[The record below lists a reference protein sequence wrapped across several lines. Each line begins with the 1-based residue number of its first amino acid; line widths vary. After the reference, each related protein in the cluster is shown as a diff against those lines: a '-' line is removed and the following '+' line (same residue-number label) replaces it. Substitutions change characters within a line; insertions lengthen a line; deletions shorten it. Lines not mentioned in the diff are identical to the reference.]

1 MSNYQVWLAVALVGT
16 FLTIFMLGLVVDM
29 ALSTRRRY
37 VSVLQTQVG
46 DTANSIANLRNEQL
60 RRSALER
67 LVLPFAGKVISSIT
81 RVTPLDLYGRV
92 NRLIVLA
99 GNPPA
104 LTAERIVAFKIVGG
118 IAGLLVGLL
127 MAPLVPFTG
136 FVLKVGT
143 VALFTLIGYTL
154 PSAAVAAR
162 ASKRQKEI
170 RKALSDTMDLLT
182 ISVEAGLG
190 FDAALGQVVRNVPGP
205 LSEEISRML
214 QEMQIGV
221 SRTEALRHLTDRTEV
236 SELDG
241 FVLSMIQA
249 DKYGVGIAKVLRSQS
264 QELRQKRRQ
273 RAEEKAQKVA
283 LKLLFP
289 DRKSTRLN
297 SSHITISYAVFCLKK
312 KKTTSKR
319 ADARHRSTTSRTTA
333 PVG

>member
-1 MSNYQVWLAVALVGT
+1 MFNNQVWLALGLLGT
-16 FLTIFMLGLVVDM
+16 FLTIVMLGLVVDM
-29 ALSTRRRY
+29 ALSSRRRY
-37 VSVLQTQVG
+37 VSVLRGQVG
-46 DTANSIANLRNEQL
+46 DTPGSIANLRNDQL

-67 LVLPFAGKVISSIT
+67 LVLPFAGKVISSIG
-81 RVTPLDLYGRV
+81 RLTPLDLYGRV

-99 GNPPA
+99 GNPPS
-104 LTAERIVAFKIVGG
+104 LTAERIVAFKIVFAIVGLVAG
-118 IAGLLVGLL
+118 IAVSSFLPFKGILIV
-127 MAPLVPFTG
+127 MA
-136 FVLKVGT
+136 
-143 VALFTLIGYTL
+143 VAVFALIGYTA

-236 SELDG
+236 PELDG

-249 DKYGVGIAKVLRSQS
+249 DKYGVGVAKVLRAQAT
-264 QELRQKRRQ
+264 ELRQKRRQ
-273 RAEEKAQKVA
+273 RAEETAQKVP

-289 DRKSTRLN
+289 MIFMVLPAMFIVILGPGIIK
-297 SSHITISYAVFCLKK
+297 IYEAFFK
-312 KKTTSKR
+312 
-319 ADARHRSTTSRTTA
+319 
-333 PVG
+333 

>member
-1 MSNYQVWLAVALVGT
+1 MSNNQVWLAVALVGT
-16 FLTIFMLGLVVDM
+16 FMTIFMIGLVVDM
-29 ALSTRRRY
+29 ALSARRRY
-37 VSVLQTQVG
+37 VSVLRTHVG
-46 DTANSIANLRNEQL
+46 DSADSIANLRNEQL

-81 RVTPLDLYGRV
+81 RLTPLDLYGRV

-104 LTAERIVAFKIVGG
+104 FTAERIVAFKIVFG
-118 IAGLLVGLL
+118 IAGVVVGLML
-127 MAPLVPFTG
+127 AQLLPFTG
-136 FVLKVGT
+136 LLKVGV
-143 VALFTLIGYTL
+143 VALLALTGYTV
-154 PSAAVAAR
+154 PSAAIAAR

-205 LSEEISRML
+205 LSDEISRML

-221 SRTEALRHLTDRTEV
+221 SRTDALRNLTERTEV
-236 SELDG
+236 PELDG

-273 RAEEKAQKVA
+273 RAEETAQKVP

-289 DRKSTRLN
+289 
-297 SSHITISYAVFCLKK
+297 TIFMLLPALFIVILGPGVIKIYESFIK
-312 KKTTSKR
+312 
-319 ADARHRSTTSRTTA
+319 
-333 PVG
+333 

>member
-1 MSNYQVWLAVALVGT
+1 MSNNQVWLAVALVGT

-37 VSVLQTQVG
+37 VSVLQSQVG

-81 RVTPLDLYGRV
+81 RLTPLDLYGRV

-104 LTAERIVAFKIVGG
+104 LTAERIVAFKIVFAIVGLV
-118 IAGLLVGLL
+118 AGLMLSPLL
-127 MAPLVPFTG
+127 PFTG
-136 FVLKVGT
+136 FLLKVGT
-143 VALFTLIGYTL
+143 VVLFTLIGYTL
-154 PSAAVAAR
+154 PSATVAAR

-221 SRTEALRHLTDRTEV
+221 TRTEALRHLTDRTEV

-249 DKYGVGIAKVLRSQS
+249 DKYGVGVAKVLRAQS
-264 QELRQKRRQ
+264 TELRQKRRQ
-273 RAEEKAQKVA
+273 RAEEVAQKVP

-289 DRKSTRLN
+289 MIFMVLPALFIVILGPGAIQVYETFFG
-297 SSHITISYAVFCLKK
+297 T
-312 KKTTSKR
+312 
-319 ADARHRSTTSRTTA
+319 
-333 PVG
+333 

>member
-1 MSNYQVWLAVALVGT
+1 MSNNQVWLAVALVGT

-29 ALSTRRRY
+29 ALSKRRRY
-37 VSVLQTQVG
+37 VSVLRSQVG
-46 DTANSIANLRNEQL
+46 DVSGSVTNLRRDQL
-60 RRSALER
+60 NRSALER
-67 LVLPFAGKVISSIT
+67 LVFPFAGKVVSSIT
-81 RVTPLDLYGRV
+81 RLTPLDLYGRV

-104 LTAERIVAFKIVGG
+104 FTAERIVAFKILFAIVG
-118 IAGLLVGLL
+118 LVVGLL
-127 MAPLVPFTG
+127 LVPLLPFTN
-136 FVLKVGT
+136 VLKVGA
-143 VALFTLIGYTL
+143 VVLLTLVGYTA
-154 PSAAVAAR
+154 PSAAIAAR
-162 ASKRQKEI
+162 ASRRQKEI

-221 SRTEALRHLTDRTEV
+221 SRSEALRHLTDRTEV
-236 SELDG
+236 PELDG

-249 DKYGVGIAKVLRSQS
+249 DKYGVGVAKVLRSQA

-273 RAEEKAQKVA
+273 RAEETAQKVP

-289 DRKSTRLN
+289 MIFMVLPALFIVILGPGIIK
-297 SSHITISYAVFCLKK
+297 IYEAFFQ
-312 KKTTSKR
+312 
-319 ADARHRSTTSRTTA
+319 
-333 PVG
+333 

>member
-37 VSVLQTQVG
+37 VSVLQSQVG

-81 RVTPLDLYGRV
+81 RLTPLDLYGRV

-104 LTAERIVAFKIVGG
+104 LTAERIVAFKIVFAIVGLV
-118 IAGLLVGLL
+118 AGLMLSPLL
-127 MAPLVPFTG
+127 PFTG
-136 FVLKVGT
+136 FLLKVGT
-143 VALFTLIGYTL
+143 VVLFTLIGYTL
-154 PSAAVAAR
+154 PSATVAAR

-221 SRTEALRHLTDRTEV
+221 SRTEALRHLTERTEV
-236 SELDG
+236 PELDG

-273 RAEEKAQKVA
+273 RAEETAQKVP

-289 DRKSTRLN
+289 
-297 SSHITISYAVFCLKK
+297 TIFMLLPALFVVILGPGIIKIYESFIK
-312 KKTTSKR
+312 
-319 ADARHRSTTSRTTA
+319 
-333 PVG
+333 

>member
-1 MSNYQVWLAVALVGT
+1 MSNNQVWLAVALVGT
-16 FLTIFMLGLVVDM
+16 FMTIFMLGLVVDM

-37 VSVLQTQVG
+37 VSVLRTHVG
-46 DTANSIANLRNEQL
+46 GTADSIANLRNEQL
-60 RRSALER
+60 NRSALER
-67 LVLPFAGKVISSIT
+67 LVFPFTGKVISSIT

-92 NRLIVLA
+92 SRLIELA

-104 LTAERIVAFKIVGG
+104 FTAERIVAFKIVFA
-118 IAGLLVGLL
+118 IVGLVVGLL
-127 MAPLVPFTG
+127 LAPLLPFAS
-136 FVLKVGT
+136 FLKVGA
-143 VALFTLIGYTL
+143 VVLLALTGYTV
-154 PSAAVAAR
+154 PSAAIAAR

-170 RKALSDTMDLLT
+170 RRALSDTMDLLT

-221 SRTEALRHLTDRTEV
+221 GRTEALRHLTERTEV
-236 SELDG
+236 PELDG

-249 DKYGVGIAKVLRSQS
+249 DKYGVGVAKVLRSQA

-273 RAEEKAQKVA
+273 RAEETAQKVP

-289 DRKSTRLN
+289 MIFMVLPALFVVILGPGIIKIYETF
-297 SSHITISYAVFCLKK
+297 IT
-312 KKTTSKR
+312 
-319 ADARHRSTTSRTTA
+319 
-333 PVG
+333 

>member
-1 MSNYQVWLAVALVGT
+1 MSNNQVWLAVALVGT
-16 FLTIFMLGLVVDM
+16 FMTIFMLGLVVDM

-37 VSVLQTQVG
+37 VSVLRTHVG
-46 DTANSIANLRNEQL
+46 GTADSIANLRNEQL

-104 LTAERIVAFKIVGG
+104 FTAERIVAFKIVFG
-118 IAGLLVGLL
+118 IAGLVVGLML
-127 MAPLVPFTG
+127 AQLLPFTG
-136 FVLKVGT
+136 FLKVGA
-143 VALFTLIGYTL
+143 VALLTLTGYTI
-154 PSAAVAAR
+154 PSAAIAAR

-205 LSEEISRML
+205 LSDEISRML

-221 SRTEALRHLTDRTEV
+221 SRTEALRHLTERTEV
-236 SELDG
+236 PELDG

-249 DKYGVGIAKVLRSQS
+249 DKYGVGVAKVLRSQS

-273 RAEEKAQKVA
+273 RAEETAQKVP

-289 DRKSTRLN
+289 
-297 SSHITISYAVFCLKK
+297 TIFMLLPALFVVILGPGVIKIYESFIK
-312 KKTTSKR
+312 
-319 ADARHRSTTSRTTA
+319 
-333 PVG
+333 

>member
-1 MSNYQVWLAVALVGT
+1 MSNNQVWLVVALVGT
-16 FLTIFMLGLVVDM
+16 FMTIFMLGLVVDM
-29 ALSTRRRY
+29 ALSARRRY
-37 VSVLQTQVG
+37 VSVLRTHVG
-46 DTANSIANLRNEQL
+46 DTADSIANLRNDQL

-81 RVTPLDLYGRV
+81 RLTPLDLYGRV

-104 LTAERIVAFKIVGG
+104 FTAERIVAFKIVFG
-118 IAGLLVGLL
+118 IAGLVVGLML
-127 MAPLVPFTG
+127 AQLLPFTG
-136 FVLKVGT
+136 FLKVGV
-143 VALFTLIGYTL
+143 VALLTLTGYTI
-154 PSAAVAAR
+154 PSAAIAAR

-205 LSEEISRML
+205 LSDEISRML

-221 SRTEALRHLTDRTEV
+221 SRTEALRHLTERTEV
-236 SELDG
+236 PELDG

-249 DKYGVGIAKVLRSQS
+249 DKYGVGVAKVLRSQS

-273 RAEEKAQKVA
+273 RAEETAQKVP

-289 DRKSTRLN
+289 
-297 SSHITISYAVFCLKK
+297 TIFMLLPALFIVILGPGVIKIYESFIK
-312 KKTTSKR
+312 
-319 ADARHRSTTSRTTA
+319 
-333 PVG
+333 

>member
-1 MSNYQVWLAVALVGT
+1 MSNNQVWLAVALVGT

-37 VSVLQTQVG
+37 VSVLRTHVG
-46 DTANSIANLRNEQL
+46 GTADSIANLRNEQL
-60 RRSALER
+60 NRSALER
-67 LVLPFAGKVISSIT
+67 LVFPFTGKVISSIT

-92 NRLIVLA
+92 SRLIELA

-104 LTAERIVAFKIVGG
+104 FTAERIVAFKIVFA
-118 IAGLLVGLL
+118 IVGLVVGLL
-127 MAPLVPFTG
+127 LAPLLPFAS
-136 FVLKVGT
+136 FLKVGA
-143 VALFTLIGYTL
+143 VVLLALTGYTV
-154 PSAAVAAR
+154 PSAAIAAR

-170 RKALSDTMDLLT
+170 RRALSDTMDLLT

-205 LSEEISRML
+205 LSDEISRML

-221 SRTEALRHLTDRTEV
+221 SRTEALRHLTERTEV
-236 SELDG
+236 PELDG

-249 DKYGVGIAKVLRSQS
+249 DKYGVGVAKVLRSQA

-273 RAEEKAQKVA
+273 RAEETAQKVP

-289 DRKSTRLN
+289 MIFMVLPALFVVILGPGIIKIYETF
-297 SSHITISYAVFCLKK
+297 IT
-312 KKTTSKR
+312 
-319 ADARHRSTTSRTTA
+319 
-333 PVG
+333 

>member
-1 MSNYQVWLAVALVGT
+1 MSNNQVWLAVALVGT
-16 FLTIFMLGLVVDM
+16 FMTIFMLGLVVDM
-29 ALSTRRRY
+29 ALSARRRY
-37 VSVLQTQVG
+37 VSVLRTHVG
-46 DTANSIANLRNEQL
+46 GSADSIANLRNEQL

-67 LVLPFAGKVISSIT
+67 LMLPFAGKVVSSIT
-81 RVTPLDLYGRV
+81 RLTPLDLYGRV

-104 LTAERIVAFKIVGG
+104 FTAERIVAFKIVFA
-118 IAGLLVGLL
+118 IVGLLVGLML
-127 MAPLVPFTG
+127 AQLLPFTG
-136 FVLKVGT
+136 FLKVGA
-143 VALFTLIGYTL
+143 VALLTLLGYTA
-154 PSAAVAAR
+154 PSAAIAAR

-205 LSEEISRML
+205 LSDEISRML

-221 SRTEALRHLTDRTEV
+221 SRTEALRHLTERTEV
-236 SELDG
+236 PELDG

-249 DKYGVGIAKVLRSQS
+249 DKYGVGVAKVLRSQS

-273 RAEEKAQKVA
+273 RAEETAQKVP

-289 DRKSTRLN
+289 
-297 SSHITISYAVFCLKK
+297 TIFMLLPALFVVILGPGIIKIYESFIK
-312 KKTTSKR
+312 
-319 ADARHRSTTSRTTA
+319 
-333 PVG
+333 